1 MTEHNQN
8 QDNTERNRGLV
19 ALVVVQFCFGLFP
32 LFGKMTMESFDP
44 RAVAGWR
51 MLFGALILGG
61 YAFVRLGR
69 KAIPSWPDLL
79 RLQVCAFLGISVN
92 QVLYLEGLQ
101 KAPTVNAALVMC
113 LIPVLTLVVAI
124 LFRQEKFEGR
134 RVCGTLVA
142 FVGLAYLIFQ
152 RGFSLDDDYLQGNL
166 LMCANALSYSIYLVY
181 SRPLSRRY
189 PAYVMIGW
197 VFILSTW
204 QIPLFMGAAPFVPEG
219 VTTASWQG
227 LAFVLLFPTSLA
239 YFLNVFALAR
249 VRASTTALFIFF
261 QPILAAIA
269 ALIFLDELVTQATI
283 ISALIIF
290 SGIWLVSSKRRIV
303 RTS

>member
-1 MTEHNQN
+1 MTEPNADHNN
-8 QDNTERNRGLV
+8 AERNRGLV
-19 ALVVVQFCFGLFP
+19 ALIVVQFCFGLFP

-51 MLFGALILGG
+51 MLFGALILGS

-69 KAIPSWPDLL
+69 RAIPSWPDLL
-79 RLQVCAFLGISVN
+79 RLQLCAFLGISVN

-101 KAPTVNAALVMC
+101 RAPTVNAALVMC

-134 RVCGTLVA
+134 RVCGTMIA

-152 RGFSLDDDYLQGNL
+152 RGFSLNDEYLQGNL
-166 LMCANALSYSIYLVY
+166 LMCANALSYSVYLVY

-197 VFILSTW
+197 VFLLSTW
-204 QIPLFMGAAPFVPEG
+204 QVPLFMGDAPFVPEN
-219 VTTASWQG
+219 VTAGSWQG
-227 LAFVLLFPTSLA
+227 LTFVLLFPTSLA

-249 VRASTTALFIFF
+249 VRASTTAIFIFF

-269 ALIFLDELVTQATI
+269 ALIFLDEVVTQATM

-290 SGIWLVSSKRRIV
+290 FGIWLVSSQRK
-303 RTS
+303 TS